1 MDHLDN
7 AESTVLNR
15 AREWHAQGA
24 AVTLVTVVA
33 TWGSSP
39 RPPGSL
45 LAIREDG
52 RFCGSVSGGCVEH
65 DLVDTIRERAGA
77 LPLPQVVTYGVG
89 REEARRNRIPC
100 GGTLQLIVEPVRD
113 AASLHSVCAAI
124 ASRQRVVRTL
134 DMTTGYATVRA
145 ARGDDRITLTDAAF
159 QIVHGPRWRVFL
171 IGAGELSHYFA
182 LQARMLAYDV
192 TVIEPRDDYA
202 DSWTLPE
209 IPLVRGM
216 PDDVLGAHPID
227 ARTAVVALTH
237 DPVLDDLAL
246 WEALKSDA
254 FYVGAL
260 GSAATSQRRRERL
273 AEFDISDAQIARL
286 HAPIGLP
293 IHSRTPPE
301 IAVSIAAQM
310 TAIRNCVDHPSQPKR
325 TVSALPSFGASAC
338 ALA

>member
-1 MDHLDN
+1 MDN
-7 AESTVLNR
+7 AETTVLNR
-15 AREWHAQGA
+15 ALEWSASGE

-45 LAIREDG
+45 LAIRDDG
-52 RFCGSVSGGCVEH
+52 RFCGSVSGGCVEY
-65 DLVDTIRERAGA
+65 DLVDTIRQRAGTMR
-77 LPLPQVVTYGVG
+77 LPEVVTYGLG

-100 GGTLQLIVEPVRD
+100 GGTLQLMVEPVRD
-113 AASLHSVCAAI
+113 AASLRAVCTAI
-124 ASRQRVVRTL
+124 AQRRRVVRTL
-134 DMTTGYATVRA
+134 DMTSGRATIRA
-145 ARGDDRITLTDAAF
+145 ARDDDRIMLTDAAF
-159 QIVHGPRWRVFL
+159 QMVHGPQWRVVL

-182 LQARMLAYDV
+182 LQARMLGYDV

-202 DSWTLPE
+202 DSWTLPDVPV
-209 IPLVRGM
+209 ITGM
-216 PDDVLGAHPID
+216 PDDVLSAQPID

-260 GSAATSQRRRERL
+260 GSAATSKRRRERL
-273 AEFDISDAQIARL
+273 AEFDVSGEQIARL

-293 IHSRTPPE
+293 INSRTPPE

-310 TAIRNCVDHPSQPKR
+310 TAIRNRVDHASQPAR
-325 TVSALPSFGASAC
+325 ATAVPVQTPLASPAC
-338 ALA
+338 TLA